1 MIQQK
6 ITEIAEILGWSVD
19 FSEPQNGKTDVN
31 FAKYTSYGQDFN
43 FSVEL
48 EDDDMEAFIDNIH
61 EYYENFDVD
70 EEAYIWIGS
79 DGHGKNG
86 APYHIADIVKDMEE
100 AEVMMADLYEAFRQ
114 YYSQLELQAVLQLNS
129 ISTAYAKTFSVS
141 ISTGA
146 NTLPPEVISA
156 ETFVSHH
163 FMRHMD

>member
-1 MIQQK
+1 MIQQN

-19 FSEPQNGKTDVN
+19 FSELQNGKTDVN

-86 APYHIADIVKDMEE
+86 ATYHIADIVKDMEE

-114 YYSQLELQAVLQLNS
+114 YYSQLELQAV
-129 ISTAYAKTFSVS
+129 
-141 ISTGA
+141 
-146 NTLPPEVISA
+146 
-156 ETFVSHH
+156 
-163 FMRHMD
+163 

>member
-19 FSEPQNGKTDVN
+19 FSELQNGKTDVN

-61 EYYENFDVD
+61 EYYGNFDVD

-114 YYSQLELQAVLQLNS
+114 YYSQLELQAV
-129 ISTAYAKTFSVS
+129 
-141 ISTGA
+141 
-146 NTLPPEVISA
+146 
-156 ETFVSHH
+156 
-163 FMRHMD
+163 

>member
-19 FSEPQNGKTDVN
+19 FFEPQNSKTDVN

-100 AEVMMADLYEAFRQ
+100 AEAMMADLYEAFRQ
-114 YYSQLELQAVLQLNS
+114 YYSQLELQAV
-129 ISTAYAKTFSVS
+129 
-141 ISTGA
+141 
-146 NTLPPEVISA
+146 
-156 ETFVSHH
+156 
-163 FMRHMD
+163 

>member
-6 ITEIAEILGWSVD
+6 ITEIAEIAEILGWSVD
-19 FSEPQNGKTDVN
+19 FSEPQTGKTDVN

-114 YYSQLELQAVLQLNS
+114 FYSQLELQDV
-129 ISTAYAKTFSVS
+129 
-141 ISTGA
+141 
-146 NTLPPEVISA
+146 
-156 ETFVSHH
+156 
-163 FMRHMD
+163 

>member
-19 FSEPQNGKTDVN
+19 FSESQNGKTDVN

-100 AEVMMADLYEAFRQ
+100 AEVKMADLYEAFRK
-114 YYSQLELQAVLQLNS
+114 YYSQLELQAV
-129 ISTAYAKTFSVS
+129 
-141 ISTGA
+141 
-146 NTLPPEVISA
+146 
-156 ETFVSHH
+156 
-163 FMRHMD
+163 

>member
-6 ITEIAEILGWSVD
+6 ITEIAEMLGWSVD
-19 FSEPQNGKTDVN
+19 FSESQNGKTDVN

-114 YYSQLELQAVLQLNS
+114 YYSQLELQAV
-129 ISTAYAKTFSVS
+129 
-141 ISTGA
+141 
-146 NTLPPEVISA
+146 
-156 ETFVSHH
+156 
-163 FMRHMD
+163 

>member
-48 EDDDMEAFIDNIH
+48 ENDDMEAFINNIH

-70 EEAYIWIGS
+70 EEAYLWIGS

-86 APYHIADIVKDMEE
+86 AS
-100 AEVMMADLYEAFRQ
+100 
-114 YYSQLELQAVLQLNS
+114 YYNRENEMC
-129 ISTAYAKTFSVS
+129 IFSKRNVHF
-141 ISTGA
+141 
-146 NTLPPEVISA
+146 
-156 ETFVSHH
+156 FVFFCGFPARS
-163 FMRHMD
+163 

>member
-19 FSEPQNGKTDVN
+19 FYEPQNGKTHVN
-31 FAKYTSYGQDFN
+31 FAKYTSHGQDFN

-70 EEAYIWIGS
+70 KEAYIWIGS

-100 AEVMMADLYEAFRQ
+100 AEVMIADLYEAFRQ
-114 YYSQLELQAVLQLNS
+114 YYS
-129 ISTAYAKTFSVS
+129 
-141 ISTGA
+141 
-146 NTLPPEVISA
+146 
-156 ETFVSHH
+156 
-163 FMRHMD
+163 

>member
-1 MIQQK
+1 MIQQN

-19 FSEPQNGKTDVN
+19 FSESQNGKTDVN

-61 EYYENFDVD
+61 EYYGNFDVD

-114 YYSQLELQAVLQLNS
+114 YYSQLELQAV
-129 ISTAYAKTFSVS
+129 
-141 ISTGA
+141 
-146 NTLPPEVISA
+146 
-156 ETFVSHH
+156 
-163 FMRHMD
+163 

>member
-6 ITEIAEILGWSVD
+6 ITEIAKILGWSVD
-19 FSEPQNGKTDVN
+19 SPEPQNGKTDVN

-114 YYSQLELQAVLQLNS
+114 YYSQLELQAV
-129 ISTAYAKTFSVS
+129 
-141 ISTGA
+141 
-146 NTLPPEVISA
+146 
-156 ETFVSHH
+156 
-163 FMRHMD
+163 

>member
-6 ITEIAEILGWSVD
+6 ITEIAETLGWSVD
-19 FSEPQNGKTDVN
+19 FSEPHNGSIDVN

-61 EYYENFDVD
+61 EYYKNFDVD

-100 AEVMMADLYEAFRQ
+100 AEAMIADLYEAFKQ
-114 YYSQLELQAVLQLNS
+114 YESQLEIQAV
-129 ISTAYAKTFSVS
+129 
-141 ISTGA
+141 
-146 NTLPPEVISA
+146 
-156 ETFVSHH
+156 
-163 FMRHMD
+163 

>member
-19 FSEPQNGKTDVN
+19 FSELQNGKTDVN

-43 FSVEL
+43 FSVKL

-114 YYSQLELQAVLQLNS
+114 FYSQLELQDV
-129 ISTAYAKTFSVS
+129 
-141 ISTGA
+141 
-146 NTLPPEVISA
+146 
-156 ETFVSHH
+156 
-163 FMRHMD
+163 

>member
-19 FSEPQNGKTDVN
+19 SSELQNGKTDVN

-114 YYSQLELQAVLQLNS
+114 YYSQLELQAV
-129 ISTAYAKTFSVS
+129 
-141 ISTGA
+141 
-146 NTLPPEVISA
+146 
-156 ETFVSHH
+156 
-163 FMRHMD
+163 

>member
-19 FSEPQNGKTDVN
+19 FSESQNGKTDVN

-114 YYSQLELQAVLQLNS
+114 FYSQLELQAV
-129 ISTAYAKTFSVS
+129 
-141 ISTGA
+141 
-146 NTLPPEVISA
+146 
-156 ETFVSHH
+156 
-163 FMRHMD
+163 

>member
-19 FSEPQNGKTDVN
+19 FSESQNGKTDVN

-114 YYSQLELQAVLQLNS
+114 NYSQLELQAV
-129 ISTAYAKTFSVS
+129 
-141 ISTGA
+141 
-146 NTLPPEVISA
+146 
-156 ETFVSHH
+156 
-163 FMRHMD
+163 

>member
-19 FSEPQNGKTDVN
+19 FSESQNGKTDVN

-100 AEVMMADLYEAFRQ
+100 AEGMMADLYEAFRQ
-114 YYSQLELQAVLQLNS
+114 YYSQLELQAV
-129 ISTAYAKTFSVS
+129 
-141 ISTGA
+141 
-146 NTLPPEVISA
+146 
-156 ETFVSHH
+156 
-163 FMRHMD
+163 

>member
-19 FSEPQNGKTDVN
+19 FSESQNGKTDVN

-61 EYYENFDVD
+61 EYYGNFDVD

-114 YYSQLELQAVLQLNS
+114 YYSQLELQAV
-129 ISTAYAKTFSVS
+129 
-141 ISTGA
+141 
-146 NTLPPEVISA
+146 
-156 ETFVSHH
+156 
-163 FMRHMD
+163 

>member
-19 FSEPQNGKTDVN
+19 FSKPQNGKTDVN

-100 AEVMMADLYEAFRQ
+100 AEVMMADLYEALRQ
-114 YYSQLELQAVLQLNS
+114 YYSQLELQAV
-129 ISTAYAKTFSVS
+129 
-141 ISTGA
+141 
-146 NTLPPEVISA
+146 
-156 ETFVSHH
+156 
-163 FMRHMD
+163 

>member
-19 FSEPQNGKTDVN
+19 FSESQNGKTDVN

-100 AEVMMADLYEAFRQ
+100 VEVMMADLYEAFRQ
-114 YYSQLELQAVLQLNS
+114 YYSQLELQAV
-129 ISTAYAKTFSVS
+129 
-141 ISTGA
+141 
-146 NTLPPEVISA
+146 
-156 ETFVSHH
+156 
-163 FMRHMD
+163 

>member
-6 ITEIAEILGWSVD
+6 ITKIAEILGWSVD
-19 FSEPQNGKTDVN
+19 FSEPKNGKTDVN

-100 AEVMMADLYEAFRQ
+100 AEAMIADLYEVFKQ
-114 YYSQLELQAVLQLNS
+114 YYSQLKLQAV
-129 ISTAYAKTFSVS
+129 
-141 ISTGA
+141 
-146 NTLPPEVISA
+146 
-156 ETFVSHH
+156 
-163 FMRHMD
+163 

>member
-19 FSEPQNGKTDVN
+19 FSESQNSKTDVN

-100 AEVMMADLYEAFRQ
+100 AEVMIADLYEAFRQ
-114 YYSQLELQAVLQLNS
+114 YYSQLELQAV
-129 ISTAYAKTFSVS
+129 
-141 ISTGA
+141 
-146 NTLPPEVISA
+146 
-156 ETFVSHH
+156 
-163 FMRHMD
+163 

>member
-19 FSEPQNGKTDVN
+19 FSELQNGKTDVN

-114 YYSQLELQAVLQLNS
+114 YYSQLELQAV
-129 ISTAYAKTFSVS
+129 
-141 ISTGA
+141 
-146 NTLPPEVISA
+146 
-156 ETFVSHH
+156 
-163 FMRHMD
+163 

>member
-19 FSEPQNGKTDVN
+19 SSEPQNGKTDVN

-114 YYSQLELQAVLQLNS
+114 YYSQLELQAV
-129 ISTAYAKTFSVS
+129 
-141 ISTGA
+141 
-146 NTLPPEVISA
+146 
-156 ETFVSHH
+156 
-163 FMRHMD
+163 

>member
-6 ITEIAEILGWSVD
+6 ITELAEILGWSVD
-19 FSEPQNGKTDVN
+19 FSESQNGKTDVN

-100 AEVMMADLYEAFRQ
+100 AEVMMADLYEAFKQ
-114 YYSQLELQAVLQLNS
+114 YYSQLELQAV
-129 ISTAYAKTFSVS
+129 
-141 ISTGA
+141 
-146 NTLPPEVISA
+146 
-156 ETFVSHH
+156 
-163 FMRHMD
+163 

>member
-6 ITEIAEILGWSVD
+6 ITEIAEIAEILGWSVD
-19 FSEPQNGKTDVN
+19 FSEPQTGKTDVN

-86 APYHIADIVKDMEE
+86 APYHIADIVKDTEE

-114 YYSQLELQAVLQLNS
+114 YYSQLELQTV
-129 ISTAYAKTFSVS
+129 
-141 ISTGA
+141 
-146 NTLPPEVISA
+146 
-156 ETFVSHH
+156 
-163 FMRHMD
+163 

>member
-6 ITEIAEILGWSVD
+6 ITEIAERLGWSVD

-48 EDDDMEAFIDNIH
+48 EDNDMEAFIDNIH

-114 YYSQLELQAVLQLNS
+114 YYSQLELQAV
-129 ISTAYAKTFSVS
+129 
-141 ISTGA
+141 
-146 NTLPPEVISA
+146 
-156 ETFVSHH
+156 
-163 FMRHMD
+163 

>member
-114 YYSQLELQAVLQLNS
+114 YYSQLELQTVWR
-129 ISTAYAKTFSVS
+129 V
-141 ISTGA
+141 
-146 NTLPPEVISA
+146 
-156 ETFVSHH
+156 
-163 FMRHMD
+163 

>member
-6 ITEIAEILGWSVD
+6 ITEIAEILEWSVD
-19 FSEPQNGKTDVN
+19 FSELQNGKTDVN

-114 YYSQLELQAVLQLNS
+114 YYSQLELQAV
-129 ISTAYAKTFSVS
+129 
-141 ISTGA
+141 
-146 NTLPPEVISA
+146 
-156 ETFVSHH
+156 
-163 FMRHMD
+163 

>member
-19 FSEPQNGKTDVN
+19 FSESQNGKTDVN

-61 EYYENFDVD
+61 EYYGNFDVD

-114 YYSQLELQAVLQLNS
+114 YYSQLGLQAV
-129 ISTAYAKTFSVS
+129 
-141 ISTGA
+141 
-146 NTLPPEVISA
+146 
-156 ETFVSHH
+156 
-163 FMRHMD
+163 

>member
-19 FSEPQNGKTDVN
+19 FSESQNGKTDVN

-48 EDDDMEAFIDNIH
+48 EDDDIEAFIDNIH

-114 YYSQLELQAVLQLNS
+114 YYSQLELQAV
-129 ISTAYAKTFSVS
+129 
-141 ISTGA
+141 
-146 NTLPPEVISA
+146 
-156 ETFVSHH
+156 
-163 FMRHMD
+163 

>member
-19 FSEPQNGKTDVN
+19 VSEPQNGKTDVN

-100 AEVMMADLYEAFRQ
+100 AEVMIADLYEAFRQ
-114 YYSQLELQAVLQLNS
+114 YYSQLELQAV
-129 ISTAYAKTFSVS
+129 
-141 ISTGA
+141 
-146 NTLPPEVISA
+146 
-156 ETFVSHH
+156 
-163 FMRHMD
+163 

>member
-19 FSEPQNGKTDVN
+19 FSESQNGKTDVN

-100 AEVMMADLYEAFRQ
+100 AEVMIADLYEAFRQ
-114 YYSQLELQAVLQLNS
+114 YYSQLELQAV
-129 ISTAYAKTFSVS
+129 
-141 ISTGA
+141 
-146 NTLPPEVISA
+146 
-156 ETFVSHH
+156 
-163 FMRHMD
+163 